1 MRNPQARATPEQ
13 KKPEDRQ
20 RKPGSRNSAGPAT
33 KWAAIGALAAVAAA
47 IIALL
52 AYAIPRPATTPT
64 PASAPAAPVATSYAF
79 YSASYSPSPA
89 QRTTRAP
96 SPAPAAAIPESR
108 PAGCDAALAAI
119 STYHQTADSTANS
132 EASAAAQAYESLL
145 PGSKAADDAPV
156 SADISTVARDF
167 SALRWILAGVLDQSY
182 SAAVQQA
189 NSDIKTLDSACA
201 IR

>member
-20 RKPGSRNSAGPAT
+20 RKPGSRNSGGPAT

-47 IIALL
+47 VIALL
-52 AYAIPRPATTPT
+52 AYAIPRPAATPT
-64 PASAPAAPVATSYAF
+64 PASAPTVPVTTSYTF
-79 YSASYSPSPA
+79 YSPSPA
-89 QRTTRAP
+89 QRTSRAP

-119 STYHQTADSTANS
+119 STYHQTAGSTANS

-145 PGSKAADDAPV
+145 PDSKAADDAPV
-156 SADISTVARDF
+156 SAGISTVARDF

>member
-1 MRNPQARATPEQ
+1 MRNPQARATPEP
-13 KKPEDRQ
+13 KKPEDRE
-20 RKPGSRNSAGPAT
+20 RKPGSRAPGDPTT

-52 AYAIPRPATTPT
+52 AYAIPHPAAPPT
-64 PASAPAAPVATSYAF
+64 PVSAPAAPVATSYAF

-89 QRTTRAP
+89 QRTTQAP

-119 STYHQTADSTANS
+119 STYHQAADPTTNS
-132 EASAAAQAYESLL
+132 EASAATQAYESLL
-145 PGSKAADDAPV
+145 AASKQANDAAV
-156 SADISTVARDF
+156 STGISTVAADF
-167 SALRWILAGVLDQSY
+167 SAMRRILAGALDQSY
-182 SAAVQQA
+182 STAVQRA
-189 NSDIKTLDSACA
+189 NSDIKILDSACA